1 MLFKK
6 LVRTFFSY
14 KAQFISMIIMISI
27 GLGVFVGFNMEWKI
41 IDKSVNT
48 YFEETNFPD
57 YFVYSENIFNND
69 DLTKIKNIDGVSDAS
84 LYLSMQT
91 NVVDTDKTLFLT
103 CMNEK
108 YLDFKYIE
116 GEEYNV
122 DLDGVWLSDKYALKN
137 NIKIGDKIKVKYNTI
152 TIEREVI
159 GTIKSSMYLI
169 CVQSTS
175 QLMPD
180 YEACGYFFISPKS
193 LIKEFNKYGLQNISY
208 PEIIISSKLEKK
220 VIEEEINKALSKT
233 NLVLGRDANVNY
245 SGPSGEIEEGK
256 TMGSIIPVLFL
267 VIAILTMVTTMH
279 RITNNERIQIG
290 TLKALGFKDRRII
303 FHYSAYGLFIGVI
316 GSIIGIA
323 FGFLIAYYIIFSGNM
338 MSIYLD
344 LPKWYWAMPAF
355 CYVSLILLNLFLLLT
370 CFLSVYSNLKGMPV
384 EALRGKNIGKVRR
397 GLLDKWAIG
406 RHLGFANV
414 YNIRDLKRHKSRSFM
429 TLFGV
434 VGCMI
439 LLVAAFAMKE
449 TFKSFLDTI
458 NNDIY
463 TYNSQISLSANTTN
477 SKVVELMDLYEADSK
492 GSLSISL
499 DDEAISLDIYD
510 IKYNNINIMDKNNKR
525 IAIPNDGALI
535 CMRVADMGYKV
546 GDVITIAPYGTNE
559 KYMFP
564 IKGIIRSFTEKNVI
578 INSEYAKNISL
589 NYQIQNLYTKT
600 KASDI
605 SENEFVDSIQT
616 KEAIMKS
623 FNSMTDMMNLSI
635 TVLTIASVVLGVVV
649 LYNLGMMSYIE
660 RFKEMATLKVVGF
673 NDRKIARLL
682 ISQNMWLTIIGIIIG
697 LPLGLLT
704 INEVVKSLASE
715 YELKV
720 KAGALT
726 YLVSILLTFFV
737 SLVVAM
743 VVARRNKR
751 IDMVSALKGID

>member
-57 YFVYSENIFNND
+57 YFVYSENIFNED
-69 DLTKIKNIDGVSDAS
+69 DLTKIKNIDGVDNAS

-116 GEEYNV
+116 GKEYND

-169 CVQSTS
+169 CLQSTS

-180 YEACGYFFISPKS
+180 YEACGYFFMSPKS
-193 LIKEFNKYGLQNISY
+193 LIKEFNKYGLQKISY

-233 NLVLGRDANVNY
+233 TLVLGRDANINY

-316 GSIIGIA
+316 GSIFGIA
-323 FGFLIAYYIIFSGNM
+323 FGFLIAYFIIFSGNM
-338 MSIYLD
+338 MSMYLD

-355 CYVSLILLNLFLLLT
+355 CYVSLILLNLFLLLA
-370 CFLSVYSNLKGMPV
+370 CFLSVYNNLKGMPV

-397 GLLDKWAIG
+397 GLLDKCAIG
-406 RHLGFANV
+406 HHLGFANV

-458 NNDIY
+458 DNDIY

-477 SKVVELMDLYEADSK
+477 SKAVELMNLYEADSK

-510 IKYNNINIMDKNNKR
+510 IRYNNINIMDKNNKR

-535 CMRVADMGYKV
+535 CIRVADMGYKV
-546 GDVITIAPYGTNE
+546 GDMITIAPYGTNE
-559 KYMFP
+559 KYMVP
-564 IKGIIRSFTEKNVI
+564 IKGIIRSFSEKNVI
-578 INSEYAKNISL
+578 INSEYAKNINL

-605 SENEFVDSIQT
+605 SENELIDSIQT

>member
-27 GLGVFVGFNMEWKI
+27 GLGVFVGFNMEWKM

-57 YFVYSENIFNND
+57 YFVYSENIFNEN
-69 DLTKIKNIDGVSDAS
+69 DLTKIKNIEGVSDAS

-116 GEEYNV
+116 GEEYNE

-175 QLMPD
+175 QLLPD

-233 NLVLGRDANVNY
+233 TLVLGRDANVNY

-290 TLKALGFKDRRII
+290 TLKALGFKDSRII

-338 MSIYLD
+338 MSMYLD

-355 CYVSLILLNLFLLLT
+355 CYVSLIALNLFLLLT

-384 EALRGKNIGKVRR
+384 EALRGKNIGKVKR
-397 GLLDKWAIG
+397 GLLDKCAIG

-458 NNDIY
+458 DNDIY

-477 SKVVELMDLYEADSK
+477 SKAMELMNLYEADSK

-546 GDVITIAPYGTNE
+546 GDMITIAPYGTNE
-559 KYMFP
+559 KYEVP

-600 KASDI
+600 KANDI
-605 SENEFVDSIQT
+605 SENEFIDSIQT

-704 INEVVKSLASE
+704 INGVVKSLASE

>member
-14 KAQFISMIIMISI
+14 KAQFISMVIMVAI

-57 YFVYSENIFNND
+57 YFVYSENSFNEA
-69 DLTKIKNIDGVSDAS
+69 DLTKIKNIDGVDDAS

-116 GEEYNV
+116 GKEYND

-169 CVQSTS
+169 CLQSTS

-180 YEACGYFFISPKS
+180 YEACGYFFMSPKS
-193 LIKEFNKYGLQNISY
+193 LIKEFNKYGLQKISY

-233 NLVLGRDANVNY
+233 TLVLGRDANINY

-290 TLKALGFKDRRII
+290 TLKALGFKDSRII

-316 GSIIGIA
+316 GSIFGIA
-323 FGFLIAYYIIFSGNM
+323 FGFLIAYFIIFSGNM
-338 MSIYLD
+338 MSMYLD

-355 CYVSLILLNLFLLLT
+355 CYVSLILLNLFLLFA
-370 CFLSVYSNLKGMPV
+370 CFLSVYNNLKGMPV

-458 NNDIY
+458 DNDIY

-477 SKVVELMDLYEADSK
+477 SKAVELMNLYEADSK

-510 IKYNNINIMDKNNKR
+510 IRYNNINIMDKNNKR

-535 CMRVADMGYKV
+535 CIRVADMGYKV
-546 GDVITIAPYGTNE
+546 GDMITITPYGTNE
-559 KYMFP
+559 KYMVP
-564 IKGIIRSFTEKNVI
+564 IKGIIRSFTVKNVI

-589 NYQIQNLYTKT
+589 NYQIQNLYTKA

-605 SENEFVDSIQT
+605 SENEFIDSIQT

-649 LYNLGMMSYIE
+649 LYNLGMMSFIE
-660 RFKEMATLKVVGF
+660 RFKEMATLKVLGF
-673 NDRKIARLL
+673 DDRKIARLL

-704 INEVVKSLASE
+704 INGVVKSLASE